1 MTGAGSN
8 YRWNI
13 FPAIAAAAF
22 AEKPDGP
29 LPIWASKHVFLDRRI
44 TTRPGYYDPDEY
56 AWTWEFQE
64 IIRTRHIWE
73 KKLDDGTVVIVA
85 AGTEGAT
92 ATRVHQVDAM
102 KSTQTGLTEA
112 ALNGVR
118 YIAKHDP
125 QNVIFAI
132 DNRTQAG
139 EVNEIRLQPTLRK
152 LGTDVMPAD
161 DDDAGK
167 FLIKMRRMLIYFLGS
182 YSSGAFAQKMC
193 ELGINDELEEHGTD
207 NSVEDLKSRMK
218 TSARRLL
225 VNISRPKKIV
235 RNTDG
240 KVTGGP
246 IAKEWVNGSQH
257 EPEVP
262 CPHCTEQS
270 TTILPD
276 GQKKPEG
283 FQQLVQENMK
293 FSHCKNVLNEW
304 DFERVLN
311 ETYFE
316 CVHCHQP
323 IEERWKRW
331 MNDRKRRRWRR
342 TNFNAEPNHIS
353 FHFSDFLSYDDSVR
367 WGRLAIKWIQSKGD
381 PAKRDSYRCDHE
393 GLPVEVHE
401 TKTEI
406 SDLLLLCGGYKRG
419 FIPWFPRALILGADV
434 GQVYVKWGI
443 YAFRNSPDGGEGE
456 CAVIDWGKDLH
467 PNDVALRM
475 STLEY
480 HCLETGKKYRPS
492 LGVMD
497 AKYRKIEVHR
507 ACIRLPRRLFPSAG
521 IRAGLSMRSIS
532 FNHVPQRPAWFGI
545 VVYNDDDAKGELYTD
560 RIGAWSRYLNPN
572 KGQSGSDPE
581 DQKEERPLTGRLWL
595 PEDVRFNALYGG
607 KHGGDKKD
615 NFLDEH
621 TREHNIELA
630 NGRFEWK
637 RKGANEGGDLTKVA
651 CVTWRFFTLLE
662 AGELDLQK
670 PSPEAQANAEIQAAI
685 AAE

>member
-1 MTGAGSN
+1 
-8 YRWNI
+8 
-13 FPAIAAAAF
+13 
-22 AEKPDGP
+22 
-29 LPIWASKHVFLDRRI
+29 
-44 TTRPGYYDPDEY
+44 
-56 AWTWEFQE
+56 
-64 IIRTRHIWE
+64 
-73 KKLDDGTVVIVA
+73 
-85 AGTEGAT
+85 
-92 ATRVHQVDAM
+92 
-102 KSTQTGLTEA
+102 
-112 ALNGVR
+112 
-118 YIAKHDP
+118 
-125 QNVIFAI
+125 
-132 DNRTQAG
+132 
-139 EVNEIRLQPTLRK
+139 
-152 LGTDVMPAD
+152 
-161 DDDAGK
+161 
-167 FLIKMRRMLIYFLGS
+167 
-182 YSSGAFAQKMC
+182 
-193 ELGINDELEEHGTD
+193 
-207 NSVEDLKSRMK
+207 
-218 TSARRLL
+218 
-225 VNISRPKKIV
+225 
-235 RNTDG
+235 
-240 KVTGGP
+240 
-246 IAKEWVNGSQH
+246 
-257 EPEVP
+257 
-262 CPHCTEQS
+262 
-270 TTILPD
+270 
-276 GQKKPEG
+276 
-283 FQQLVQENMK
+283 MK
-293 FSHCKNVLNEW
+293 FGHCKNVLNEW

-507 ACIRLPRRLFPSAG
+507 ACLRLPRRLFPSAG

-560 RIGAWSRYLNPN
+560 RIGAWSRYLNP
-572 KGQSGSDPE
+572 KTARGPE
-581 DQKEERPLTGRLWL
+581 GRTSPHRPAVASRRRPVQRALRRQTRWRQERQLPRRAHPRAQHRAGERPLR
-595 PEDVRFNALYGG
+595 V
-607 KHGGDKKD
+607 
-615 NFLDEH
+615 
-621 TREHNIELA
+621 
-630 NGRFEWK
+630 
-637 RKGANEGGDLTKVA
+637 
-651 CVTWRFFTLLE
+651 
-662 AGELDLQK
+662 
-670 PSPEAQANAEIQAAI
+670 EAQRRKRRRRPHESRVRHLALLHPARSRRARPAKTVTRSAGQRRDSGRDRRRVKKRC
-685 AAE
+685 